1 MELGNNKIIIDVDK
15 AIIMVEPLI
24 SEQLLKI
31 KEGIVLPQKDY
42 RQLQIQQKA
51 VCIQENIFLILM
63 DGIIG
68 IFFNVEKYNISCD
81 KNNNDIIQYNRLIT
95 YQIYNNGY

>member
-31 KEGIVLPQKDY
+31 KEGIVLP
-42 RQLQIQQKA
+42 
-51 VCIQENIFLILM
+51 
-63 DGIIG
+63 
-68 IFFNVEKYNISCD
+68 
-81 KNNNDIIQYNRLIT
+81 
-95 YQIYNNGY
+95 